1 MIITSE
7 IKAKTQ
13 AVRFMHKKG
22 LTPTYI
28 SRITNLKLT
37 EVHEILK
44 LFFKDFKAPSTVFFG
59 SKTESYW
66 TNEDE
71 IGTLPRYSE
80 AEMQAEINSI
90 LKTSKNT

>member
-1 MIITSE
+1 MIITPE
-7 IKAKTQ
+7 IKAKTK

-28 SRITNLKLT
+28 SQSTNLKLT
-37 EVHEILK
+37 EVYEILK
-44 LFFKDFKAPSTVFFG
+44 LFFKDFKQPMTVFFG

-71 IGTLPRYSE
+71 IGTLPTYSE
-80 AEMQAEINSI
+80 SEMEAEINSI

>member
-1 MIITSE
+1 MIITPE
-7 IKAKTQ
+7 IKAKTK

-22 LTPTYI
+22 LSPTYI
-28 SRITNLKLT
+28 SRSTNLKLT

-44 LFFKDFKAPSTVFFG
+44 LFFKDFKATSTVFFG

-66 TNEDE
+66 LSEDE
-71 IGTLPRYSE
+71 IGTLPTYSE
-80 AEMQAEINSI
+80 SEMESEINSI